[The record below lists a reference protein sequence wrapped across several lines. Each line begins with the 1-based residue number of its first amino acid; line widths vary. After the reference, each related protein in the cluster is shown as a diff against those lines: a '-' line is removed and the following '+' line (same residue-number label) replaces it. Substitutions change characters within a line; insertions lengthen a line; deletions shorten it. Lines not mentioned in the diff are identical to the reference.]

1 MNNENKSIKET
12 LNLIRKALEEEP
24 INDDNEISRDPEE
37 ILLLNKL
44 VDEDGT
50 IDIIENNFLNKDE
63 VKKILDKN
71 ISKYFEK
78 KFDNWLDKNASN
90 YFDKYI
96 NKK

>member
-44 VDEDGT
+44 VNEDGT